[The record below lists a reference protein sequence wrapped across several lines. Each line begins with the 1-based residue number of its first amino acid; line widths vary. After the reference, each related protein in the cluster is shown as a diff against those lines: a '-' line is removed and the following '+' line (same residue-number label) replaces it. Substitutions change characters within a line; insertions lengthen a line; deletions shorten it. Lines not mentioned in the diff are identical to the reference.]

1 MLPLCRPVAK
11 YRSLNDRKLYALSGT
26 DTSRPF
32 SPHVWKTK
40 LSLAHKGLTFDIA
53 PVGFTEIPRLEQGAT
68 KIVPLLRDGEKLV
81 SDSFDIALYLEEA
94 YPDRP
99 PLFSGEGG
107 KAMARFVEGWS
118 QTTLHPAIGRIAI
131 MDIHDS
137 LDPIDRAYFRASREE
152 RFGRPLE
159 AVAEAGRGDLETFSA
174 KLEPIRHMLKF
185 QPFLGGDRPLF
196 ADYIVFGALQWA
208 RIVSPHRLLAAGDV
222 VTDWFERCLDLHDGL
237 GRSVTA
243 A

>member
-1 MLPLCRPVAK
+1 MT
-11 YRSLNDRKLYALSGT
+11 RKLYALSGA

-40 LSLAHKGLTFDIA
+40 LSLAHKGLAFDIA

-137 LDPIDRAYFRASREE
+137 LDPVDRAYFRASREE

-159 AVAEAGRGDLETFSA
+159 AVADAGQGDLQTFSA
-174 KLEPIRHMLKF
+174 KLEPLRHMLKF
-185 QPFLGGDRPLF
+185 QPFLGGDGPLF

-222 VTDWFERCLDLHDGL
+222 VTEWFERCLDLHDGL

>member
-1 MLPLCRPVAK
+1 MT
-11 YRSLNDRKLYALSGT
+11 RKLYALSGA

>member
-11 YRSLNDRKLYALSGT
+11 YRSLNDPQTLRTLRNRHEPPLFAACVE
-26 DTSRPF
+26 DEAVARPQG
-32 SPHVWKTK
+32 P
-40 LSLAHKGLTFDIA
+40 SLRHRAG
-53 PVGFTEIPRLEQGAT
+53 RLHRDSEAQGAT

>member
-1 MLPLCRPVAK
+1 MT
-11 YRSLNDRKLYALSGT
+11 RKLYALCGT
-26 DTSRPF
+26 DRTRPF

-40 LSLAHKGLTFDIA
+40 LSLAHKGLAFDVV
-53 PVGFTEIPRLEQGAT
+53 PVGFTEIPMLEQGVT
-68 KIVPLLRDGEKLV
+68 KIVPLFRDGEKLV
-81 SDSFDIALYLEEA
+81 SDSFDIALYLEKA

-99 PLFSGEGG
+99 TLFRGEGG
-107 KAMARFVEGWS
+107 KAMARLVEGWS
-118 QTTLHPAIGRIAI
+118 QMTLHPAIGRIAI

-137 LDPIDRAYFRASREE
+137 LEPVDRAYFRQSREK
-152 RFGRPLE
+152 RFGTSLE
-159 AVAEAGRGDLETFSA
+159 ATAEAGRVDLETFSA
-174 KLEPIRHMLKF
+174 TLEPLRHMLKF
-185 QPFLGGDRPLF
+185 QPFIGGDGPLF

-222 VTDWFERCLDLHDGL
+222 VSDWFERCLDLHDGL

>member
-1 MLPLCRPVAK
+1 MT
-11 YRSLNDRKLYALSGT
+11 RKLYALSGT

-99 PLFSGEGG
+99 PLLSGEGG

-237 GRSVTA
+237 GSVTA

>member
-1 MLPLCRPVAK
+1 MT
-11 YRSLNDRKLYALSGT
+11 RKLYALSGT

-137 LDPIDRAYFRASREE
+137 LDPIDRTYFRASREE

-208 RIVSPHRLLAAGDV
+208 RIVSPHRLLAADDV

>member
-1 MLPLCRPVAK
+1 MT
-11 YRSLNDRKLYALSGT
+11 RKLYALSGT

-68 KIVPLLRDGEKLV
+68 KIVPLLREGEKLV

-99 PLFSGEGG
+99 PLLSGEGG

>member
-1 MLPLCRPVAK
+1 MT
-11 YRSLNDRKLYALSGT
+11 RKLYALSGT

>member
-1 MLPLCRPVAK
+1 MT
-11 YRSLNDRKLYALSGT
+11 RKLYALCGT
-26 DTSRPF
+26 DRARPF

-40 LSLAHKGLTFDIA
+40 LSLAHKGLGFDVA
-53 PVGFTEIPRLEQGAT
+53 TVGFTEIPKLEQGAT
-68 KIVPLLRDGEKLV
+68 KIVPLLRDGERLV

-99 PLFSGEGG
+99 TLFGGAGG
-107 KAMARFVEGWS
+107 KAMARLVEGWS
-118 QTTLHPAIGRIAI
+118 QMTLHPAIGRIAI

-137 LDPIDRAYFRASREE
+137 LDPVDQVYFRQSREQ
-152 RFGRPLE
+152 RFGKSLE
-159 AVAEAGRGDLETFSA
+159 ATAAAGQTDLETFSA
-174 KLEPIRHMLKF
+174 KLEPLRHMLKF
-185 QPFLGGDRPLF
+185 QSFIGGDGPLF

-222 VTDWFERCLDLHDGL
+222 VSDWFERCLDLHDGL

>member
-1 MLPLCRPVAK
+1 MT
-11 YRSLNDRKLYALSGT
+11 RKLYALIGT
-26 DTSRPF
+26 DRARPF

-40 LSLAHKGLTFDIA
+40 LSLAHKGLDFDVA
-53 PVGFTEIPRLEQGAT
+53 PVGFTEIPKLEQGAT

-81 SDSFDIALYLEEA
+81 SDSFEIALYLEEA
-94 YPDRP
+94 YPERP
-99 PLFSGEGG
+99 TLFGGEGG
-107 KAMARFVEGWS
+107 KTTARLVEGWS
-118 QTTLHPAIGRIAI
+118 QMTLHPVIGRIAI

-137 LDPIDRAYFRASREE
+137 LEPVDQAYFRRSREG
-152 RFGRPLE
+152 RFGKPLE
-159 AVAEAGRGDLETFSA
+159 AVAETGRTELETFSA
-174 KLEPIRHMLKF
+174 KLEPLRHMLKF
-185 QPFLGGDRPLF
+185 QPFIGGERPLF

-222 VTDWFERCLDLHDGL
+222 VSDWFERCLDLHDGL

>member
-1 MLPLCRPVAK
+1 MT
-11 YRSLNDRKLYALSGT
+11 RKLYALSGT

-99 PLFSGEGG
+99 PLLSGEGG

-159 AVAEAGRGDLETFSA
+159 AVAEAGRGDLE
-174 KLEPIRHMLKF
+174 I
-185 QPFLGGDRPLF
+185 
-196 ADYIVFGALQWA
+196 
-208 RIVSPHRLLAAGDV
+208 
-222 VTDWFERCLDLHDGL
+222 
-237 GRSVTA
+237 GRAHV
-243 A
+243 

>member
-1 MLPLCRPVAK
+1 MT
-11 YRSLNDRKLYALSGT
+11 RKLYALCGT
-26 DTSRPF
+26 DKSRPF
-32 SPHVWKTK
+32 SPHVWKAK
-40 LSLAHKGLTFDIA
+40 LSLAHKGLTFDVA
-53 PVGFTEIPRLEQGAT
+53 PVGFTAIPRLEEGAT

-81 SDSFDIALYLEEA
+81 NDSFDIALYLEEA

-99 PLFSGEGG
+99 SLFAGEGG
-107 KAMARFVEGWS
+107 KAMARFVESWS
-118 QTTLHPAIGRIAI
+118 QTVLHTAIGRVAI

-137 LDPIDRAYFRASREE
+137 LDPVDQAYFRASREQ
-152 RFGRPLE
+152 RFGKSLE
-159 AVAEAGRGDLETFSA
+159 AVAGAGREDLEIFSA
-174 KLEPIRHMLKF
+174 KLEPLRHMLKF
-185 QPFLGGDRPLF
+185 QPFLGGDGPLF

-208 RIVSPHRLLAAGDV
+208 RIVSPQRLLSEGDV